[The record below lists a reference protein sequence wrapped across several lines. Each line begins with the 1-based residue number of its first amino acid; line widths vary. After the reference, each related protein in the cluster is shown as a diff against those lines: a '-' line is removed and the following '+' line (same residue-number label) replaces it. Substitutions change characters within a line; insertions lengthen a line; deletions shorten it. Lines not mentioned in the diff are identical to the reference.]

1 MSTLQTRSYDDQ
13 SWRLIHE
20 VDSQLVAAVTAQVLR
35 WLRAE
40 LELERERQPRAGEP
54 AGRPTPIRQR

>member
-1 MSTLQTRSYDDQ
+1 MSTWQTRSYDDQ

-20 VDSQLVAAVTAQVLR
+20 VDNQLVAAVTVQVLR

-40 LELERERQPRAGEP
+40 LELERERQPRSGEP

>member
-20 VDSQLVAAVTAQVLR
+20 VDSQLVAAVTAQVVR

-40 LELERERQPRAGEP
+40 LELERERQPRAGAP
-54 AGRPTPIRQR
+54 AGRPTPTRQR